1 MSASL
6 LYHGFGI
13 RGYHYVRT
21 IYELGCVFFNI
32 VQDRFSLRCPHCKSK
47 NVIKRGTWTRTLRTV
62 PIGCKAVFINVPVQR
77 VECRNCGSVSQV

>member
-1 MSASL
+1 MSTSL

-47 NVIKRGTWTRTLRTV
+47 NVIKRGTKTRTLRTV